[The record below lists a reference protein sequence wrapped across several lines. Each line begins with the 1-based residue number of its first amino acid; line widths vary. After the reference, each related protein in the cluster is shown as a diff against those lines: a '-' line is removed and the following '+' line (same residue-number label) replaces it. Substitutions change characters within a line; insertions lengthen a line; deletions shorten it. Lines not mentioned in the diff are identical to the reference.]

1 MLEEEGLDLVTGAN
15 GEDAEAEFRKGGFD
29 LVLTDISLPKMS
41 GVDLARRVRAQS
53 PQTWVIFSTGYE
65 MGDRLS
71 HLGSKVR
78 ILLKPFEFADLRHLI
93 SEVRTDLQRSN

>member
-1 MLEEEGLDLVTGAN
+1 MLEEEGLDLVTCTN

-41 GVDLARRVRAQS
+41 GVDLARRALA
-53 PQTWVIFSTGYE
+53 PAAETWVIFPTGCE

-71 HLGSKVR
+71 HLGPNGR
-78 ILLKPFEFADLRHLI
+78 LLLKPFEFDALHRLMDEVRADLKLA
-93 SEVRTDLQRSN
+93 T